1 MQAGPNCARYEI
13 SADGTVQTFR
23 EGAAS
28 VVASGSI
35 PVGNVEAWL
44 DAVRATDFEALV
56 ARLGPGEMTAAFD
69 GVDYSLELPGQSL
82 TLSSVDV
89 EFDVTEAFFA
99 RTQDLVTEAAQAA
112 PLQLESR

>member
-23 EGAAS
+23 EGTAA

-35 PVGNVEAWL
+35 PVDNVAAWL
-44 DAVRATDFEALV
+44 DAVQSTDFEALV

-69 GVDYSLELPGQSL
+69 GVDYAMELPGQSV